1 MSPRRKTRRVAALL
15 AASSLAIAGVTLPS
29 SASAVNSSSCTFE
42 KGTTT
47 CVVIHGSHGD
57 TSEHQGSEG
66 SNGVSKNDPP
76 PCKVTGSDHTC

>member
-1 MSPRRKTRRVAALL
+1 MSPRKTRKISAIVAA
-15 AASSLAIAGVTLPS
+15 ASLAIAGVALPS

-47 CVVIHGSHGD
+47 CVTTHGSHGSE
-57 TSEHQGSEG
+57 SEHQGSEG
-66 SNGVSKNDPP
+66 SSGVSKNPGG